1 MEKNL
6 LIDEKIKLKNLLDLF
21 DINDNNM
28 FDKIINREVINNN
41 KDFINTLKIDNIK
54 KLFSILKN
62 FLKNFYLGLK
72 TITSDKKYK
81 LVKLTNIIIDKKHF
95 ITLRKLYGNRI
106 KINSKNNKVQKYN
119 GYRFL
124 T

>member
-62 FLKNFYLGLK
+62 FLILS
-72 TITSDKKYK
+72 I
-81 LVKLTNIIIDKKHF
+81 F
-95 ITLRKLYGNRI
+95 I
-106 KINSKNNKVQKYN
+106 
-119 GYRFL
+119 
-124 T
+124 